1 MSTSSADPTACLG
14 GEEVAVDWI
23 AGQVLHE
30 NDHQFHDWDSAIYG
44 EAGR

>member
-1 MSTSSADPTACLG
+1 MAECHG
-14 GEEVAVDWI
+14 GEEMAVDWI

-30 NDHQFHDWDSAIYG
+30 NDTAWHAWDPNIYG